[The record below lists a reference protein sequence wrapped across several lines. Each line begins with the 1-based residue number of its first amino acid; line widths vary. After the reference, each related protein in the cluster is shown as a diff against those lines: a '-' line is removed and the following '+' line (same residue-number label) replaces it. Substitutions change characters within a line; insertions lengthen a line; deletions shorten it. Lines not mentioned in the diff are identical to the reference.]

1 MIVDG
6 LLLTA
11 AGEVDSQVARLLI
24 YEVPPSQVLTR
35 LQNHGQA
42 CVWCGERGRLEP
54 LGGTLGWE
62 PAGCSRCG
70 PLRLRYVRAYLMW
83 ARHAV
88 QCTACVGAHCTAGEP
103 FAFQH
108 RVAYE
113 GTGRRRPVICACGC
127 AVGLESPLL
136 RPCTAGIV
144 TLRYSHAGA
153 CRAPERG
160 RA

>member
-1 MIVDG
+1 MIVAG
-6 LLLTA
+6 LLLTP
-11 AGEVDSQVARLLI
+11 AGELDSQVARLLI

-35 LQNHGQA
+35 LQNHG
-42 CVWCGERGRLEP
+42 
-54 LGGTLGWE
+54 
-62 PAGCSRCG
+62 
-70 PLRLRYVRAYLMW
+70 
-83 ARHAV
+83 
-88 QCTACVGAHCTAGEP
+88 
-103 FAFQH
+103 QH

-144 TLRYSHAGA
+144 TLRYSHTGA